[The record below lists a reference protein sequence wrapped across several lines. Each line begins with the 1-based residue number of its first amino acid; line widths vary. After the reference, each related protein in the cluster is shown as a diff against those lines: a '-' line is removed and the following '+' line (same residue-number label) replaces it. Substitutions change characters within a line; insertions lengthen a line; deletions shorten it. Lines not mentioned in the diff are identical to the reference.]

1 MIACRCHHNAHEALL
16 FAWIARGAF
25 AGLVMM
31 ADGGKGKKNQKNHP
45 QYRTKWCEFFVRSH
59 GCRWGNECWHCHSA
73 EDFVRPMRAHSEKD
87 VVRPMR
93 AHYTFPMDLRLK
105 PADADVPGTTLQ
117 QYPQEA
123 DVPKTVPA
131 DPAPGSQTVPADPAT
146 LQGPQEGGCQR
157 QRWAGS
163 QYWRAWGVDD
173 WHNWMHDWSG
183 WGDWRSRTGWETESE
198 PDAHTKAI
206 DDFLAAQATAD
217 ATAESAHT
225 TGGAD
230 DEQESVAFQPMRP
243 LADPRLAALIRACSR
258 SCHDLPADT
267 PLPPA
272 VDHPRPSPADPP
284 ATRLL
289 IATPLA
295 SPPPETPAT
304 CLQGAP
310 PLPSPPPDPP
320 TTRLEQAPPPSPSS
334 RMPGIPC
341 FPPPIQEPLPM
352 IPGLDL
358 TVLSPPLQD
367 DPFDPDADG
376 HEDDGLFGC

>member
-1 MIACRCHHNAHEALL
+1 
-16 FAWIARGAF
+16 
-25 AGLVMM
+25 M
-31 ADGGKGKKNQKNHP
+31 AAQQNHP
-45 QYRTKWCEFFVRSH
+45 LYRTQWCQFFMRSH
-59 GCRWGNECWHCHSA
+59 GCRWGNECWHCHSE
-73 EDFVRPMRAHSEKD
+73 EDF
-87 VVRPMR
+87 VRPMR

-123 DVPKTVPA
+123 DVPGT
-131 DPAPGSQTVPADPAT
+131 T
-146 LQGPQEGGCQR
+146 LQGPQEGGWQR

-163 QYWRAWGVDD
+163 QYWRGWGAD
-173 WHNWMHDWSG
+173 WHSWMHDWSG

-243 LADPRLAALIRACSR
+243 LADHRLAALIRACSR

-272 VDHPRPSPADPP
+272 VDPPRPSPADPP

-310 PLPSPPPDPP
+310 PLPSPPSDPP

-358 TVLSPPLQD
+358 TVLTPP
-367 DPFDPDADG
+367 PPR
-376 HEDDGLFGC
+376 

>member
-1 MIACRCHHNAHEALL
+1 
-16 FAWIARGAF
+16 
-25 AGLVMM
+25 
-31 ADGGKGKKNQKNHP
+31 
-45 QYRTKWCEFFVRSH
+45 
-59 GCRWGNECWHCHSA
+59 
-73 EDFVRPMRAHSEKD
+73 MRAHSEKD

-117 QYPQEA
+117 QDPQEA
-123 DVPKTVPA
+123 DVPWT
-131 DPAPGSQTVPADPAT
+131 TF
-146 LQGPQEGGCQR
+146 QGPQEGGWQWQSR
-157 QRWAGS
+157 AGS
-163 QYWRAWGVDD
+163 QYWKAWGVDD
-173 WHNWMHDWSG
+173 WHNWMHGSGSGDWS
-183 WGDWRSRTGWETESE
+183 SRTAWETESE
-198 PDAHTKAI
+198 AEAHTRAI
-206 DDFLAAQATAD
+206 GDVLAAQTTAD

-243 LADPRLAALIRACSR
+243 LADHRLAALIRACSR

-310 PLPSPPPDPP
+310 PLPSPPSDPP

-352 IPGLDL
+352 TPRLDL